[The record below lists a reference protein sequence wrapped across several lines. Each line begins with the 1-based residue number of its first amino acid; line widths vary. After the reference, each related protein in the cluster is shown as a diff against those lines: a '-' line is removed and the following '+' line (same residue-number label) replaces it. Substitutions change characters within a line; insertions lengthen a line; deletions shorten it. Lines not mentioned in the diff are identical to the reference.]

1 MRQRLIIARKE
12 ANLTQQQLAD
22 LINIDRSYYAHIER
36 GARRPSLVVAL
47 KIAQVLGKCVE
58 DIFLPSDVAE
68 RHEQITSQP
77 TGTEGR
83 PS

>member
-1 MRQRLIIARKE
+1 MRQRLIAARRA

-47 KIAQVLGKCVE
+47 KIAQVLGKKVE
-58 DIFLPSDVAE
+58 DIFLPSDVADG
-68 RHEQITSQP
+68 HNSNTS
-77 TGTEGR
+77 E
-83 PS
+83 